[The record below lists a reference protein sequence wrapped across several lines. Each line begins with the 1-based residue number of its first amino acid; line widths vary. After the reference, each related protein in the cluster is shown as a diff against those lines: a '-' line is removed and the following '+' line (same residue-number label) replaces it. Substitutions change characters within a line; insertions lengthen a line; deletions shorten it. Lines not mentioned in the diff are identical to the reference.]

1 MKFRKMIPAAV
12 CMAALLTGCKETM
25 SVDIAFGEAYAVSS
39 EKLAKYDSISW
50 SSDNEA
56 VAAVNDAG
64 EIVGGAPGTAVLTA
78 ASNDKTVAEV
88 TVNVSMLQKDVDV
101 TIGTPYD
108 IDGESP
114 GAYDGLVWV
123 SSDENVASVNEQG
136 EIDGNT
142 PGSAVLTAQKD
153 EETVAELSVNVTVI
167 PATGIVLSTNSTEI
181 TVDDGFQLSYSLFPD
196 NASDYGIAWRSADES
211 VAIVNEQGFVLAK
224 QAGQT
229 TISASN
235 ADGVMATCAV
245 TVKEK
250 PAYERLSAKEKAFVD
265 CLLDDLDTFKNPA
278 SVKVVKIDDDGVNA
292 WKVQINAMNGF
303 GGMNNTCYFL
313 DTETGFWNW
322 DMLDID
328 IDITVRGSSEYD
340 IDLINEAIDEKR

>member
-12 CMAALLTGCKETM
+12 CMAVLLTGCKETM

-78 ASNDKTVAEV
+78 VSNDKTVAEI
-88 TVNVSMLQKDVDV
+88 T
-101 TIGTPYD
+101 
-108 IDGESP
+108 
-114 GAYDGLVWV
+114 
-123 SSDENVASVNEQG
+123 
-136 EIDGNT
+136 
-142 PGSAVLTAQKD
+142 
-153 EETVAELSVNVTVI
+153 VNVTVI

-196 NASDYGIAWRSADES
+196 NASDFGIAWRSADES
-211 VAIVNEQGFVLAK
+211 VAIVNEQGYVLAK
-224 QAGQT
+224 QPGQT

-250 PAYERLSAKEKAFVD
+250 SAYERLTPKEKSFVD
-265 CLLDDLDTFKNPA
+265 CALDSLDTFKNPD
-278 SVKVVKIDDDGVNA
+278 SVKIVKIGGGNGDS
-292 WKVQINAMNGF
+292 WTVQISAMNGF
-303 GGMNNTCYFL
+303 GGMNSNCYFL
-313 DTETGFWNW
+313 DTDLGFWNW
-322 DMLDID
+322 KMLDKD
-328 IDITVRGSSEYD
+328 IDITVRSNSEYN